1 MSHKKGFG
9 KHVLLDL
16 NECNDTALNS
26 IDICFEFLNTLP
38 DQISMTKITQPYVF
52 PYEGKVPD
60 DKGITG
66 MVIIA
71 ESHISIHTFPIK
83 NYCFIDIFSCRAFP
97 VAVAVP
103 HVGPWSIS
111 HLACNLW
118 GSLHTHQ
125 DAPRRAR
132 PRTSAPPPP
141 TSRHRE
147 QTRVYGA
154 IYPVREA
161 NSE

>member
-83 NYCFIDIFSCRAFP
+83 NYCFIDIFSCRAFNYELAIDLCIDTFGSKDP
-97 VAVAVP
+97 KFQVIDRGEKFVRSSP
-103 HVGPWSIS
+103 YQS
-111 HLACNLW
+111 HNLI
-118 GSLHTHQ
+118 T
-125 DAPRRAR
+125 A
-132 PRTSAPPPP
+132 
-141 TSRHRE
+141 
-147 QTRVYGA
+147 
-154 IYPVREA
+154 
-161 NSE
+161 